1 MIHIRWM
8 SSVETSYSMGT
19 MNKDDIL
26 RLTDRGMAIFKH
38 YLPTPFRV
46 GRNFLNPLYED
57 KHASCNIY
65 YERRSD
71 TYKMKDF
78 GNDDYSGD
86 CFAFVGKL
94 NGLDCKDSKDFIQIM
109 KIIDRDLHLGLSSG
123 NYIETK
129 TITPISPA
137 VTAATSPSKV
147 KKARP
152 YTLAQKSFTAAELAF
167 WGKSGITQE
176 VLRLFRVVSLKKF
189 SSENNE
195 GKPFSIAATDK
206 EPVFGYTAKQYV
218 KVYRPHSEM
227 RFLYAGDFGENYC
240 FGLEQLPAKGDLLFI
255 TGSEKDVMSLT
266 VHGFHAICFNSETV
280 TIPVGI
286 IHRLSFRFKHIVL
299 LYDVDKAGLD
309 SSAKQELALKNYGVK
324 RLLLPLAGTKVEK
337 DISDFFR
344 LGNSRE
350 DLIKLFLDY
359 LDTIY
364 SETMSALKSCEV
376 DFNNP
381 PPVAQMVVSVND
393 VPLGTQGNILCI
405 TGGEG
410 TGKSNYVTALI
421 AGAIGQ
427 SEKNKDKAM
436 DTLGVS
442 VSENSK
448 RKAILFYDTE
458 QSEVQT
464 YKNIT
469 NLLKRCGRE
478 TMPEYLKAYCLTGM
492 SRKERLQAIIQSMDK
507 FHYQFRGI
515 HMVVIDGIA
524 DLIKGAND
532 ETESIAV
539 VEELYRLAGI
549 YNTCIVTILHFIP
562 SGLKLR
568 GHLGSELQRKAAA
581 ILSIEKDTDPSVS
594 VVKALKVRDGSPL
607 DSRKE
612 RLQAIIQSMD
622 KFHYQFRGIHMVVI
636 DGIADLIK
644 GANDETESIAVVE
657 ELYRLAGIYNT
668 CIVTILHF
676 IPSGLKLRGH
686 LGSELQRKAAAIL
699 SIEKDTDPSVSVVK
713 ALKVRDGSPLDVPIM
728 QFAWDK
734 DVRMHVYLGEKPK
747 EEKEKRKEDELVA
760 VARDIFGR
768 QDFITYVDLAEQ
780 IQAIL
785 DVKERTA
792 KSYIKFMREKEIILK
807 DPSNQS
813 YYIIGNLKQASL

>member
-1 MIHIRWM
+1 
-8 SSVETSYSMGT
+8 
-19 MNKDDIL
+19 MNKEDIL
-26 RLTDRGMAIFKH
+26 LLTNKGLAVFK
-38 YLPTPFRV
+38 YYIPFPFKL
-46 GRNFLNPLYED
+46 GRNFLNPLYKD
-57 KHASCNIY
+57 SKASCNVY
-65 YERRSD
+65 FDRRNGM
-71 TYKMKDF
+71 YKMKDF

-86 CFAFVGKL
+86 CFALVGKL
-94 NGLDCKDSKDFIQIM
+94 NGLNCKEAKDFVEILA
-109 KIIDRDLHLGLSSG
+109 IIDRDMHLGLSDKPEMRISS
-123 NYIETK
+123 T
-129 TITPISPA
+129 TPVPVIA
-137 VTAATSPSKV
+137 EVTHVSKR

-255 TGSEKDVMSLT
+255 TGGEKDVMSLT
-266 VHGFHAICFNSETV
+266 VYGFHAICFNSETV

-427 SEKNKDKAM
+427 SDKNKDKVM

-442 VSENSK
+442 VCENSK

-469 NLLKRCGRE
+469 TLLRRCGRE

-607 DSRKE
+607 D
-612 RLQAIIQSMD
+612 
-622 KFHYQFRGIHMVVI
+622 
-636 DGIADLIK
+636 
-644 GANDETESIAVVE
+644 
-657 ELYRLAGIYNT
+657 
-668 CIVTILHF
+668 
-676 IPSGLKLRGH
+676 
-686 LGSELQRKAAAIL
+686 
-699 SIEKDTDPSVSVVK
+699 
-713 ALKVRDGSPLDVPIM
+713 VPIM

-734 DVRMHVYLGEKPK
+734 NAGMHVYLGEKPK

-792 KSYIKFMREKEIILK
+792 KSYIKFMREKEIIRK

-813 YYIIGNLKQASL
+813 YYIIGNLKLAGL

>member
-1 MIHIRWM
+1 
-8 SSVETSYSMGT
+8 
-19 MNKDDIL
+19 MNKEDIL
-26 RLTDRGMAIFKH
+26 LLTDKGLAVFK
-38 YLPTPFRV
+38 YYIPFSFKL
-46 GRNFLNPLYED
+46 GRNFLNPLYKD
-57 KHASCNIY
+57 SKASCNVY
-65 YERRSD
+65 FDRRNGM
-71 TYKMKDF
+71 YKMKDF

-86 CFAFVGKL
+86 CFALVGKL
-94 NGLDCKDSKDFIQIM
+94 NGLNCKEPKDFVQILA
-109 KIIDRDLHLGLSSG
+109 IIDRDMHLGLSDKS
-123 NYIETK
+123 EMR
-129 TITPISPA
+129 ISSTTSVPVIA
-137 VTAATSPSKV
+137 EVTHVPKR

-152 YTLAQKSFTAAELAF
+152 YTLAQKNFTAAELAF
-167 WGKSGITQE
+167 WGESGITQE
-176 VLRLFRVVSLKKF
+176 ILKLFRVVSLKKF

-195 GKPFSIAATDK
+195 GKPFSIVATDK

-469 NLLKRCGRE
+469 NLLRRCGRE

-492 SRKERLQAIIQSMDK
+492 
-507 FHYQFRGI
+507 
-515 HMVVIDGIA
+515 
-524 DLIKGAND
+524 
-532 ETESIAV
+532 
-539 VEELYRLAGI
+539 
-549 YNTCIVTILHFIP
+549 
-562 SGLKLR
+562 
-568 GHLGSELQRKAAA
+568 
-581 ILSIEKDTDPSVS
+581 
-594 VVKALKVRDGSPL
+594 
-607 DSRKE
+607 SRKE

-813 YYIIGNLKQASL
+813 YYIIGNLKQAGL

>member
-1 MIHIRWM
+1 MITR
-8 SSVETSYSMGT
+8 T
-19 MNKDDIL
+19 NKEDIL
-26 RLTDRGMAIFKH
+26 LLTDKGLAVFK
-38 YLPTPFRV
+38 YYIPFSFKL
-46 GRNFLNPLYED
+46 GRNFLNPLYKD
-57 KHASCNIY
+57 SKASCNVY
-65 YERRSD
+65 FDRRNGM
-71 TYKMKDF
+71 YKMKDF

-86 CFAFVGKL
+86 CFALVGKL
-94 NGLDCKDSKDFIQIM
+94 NGLNCKEPKDFVQILA
-109 KIIDRDLHLGLSSG
+109 IIRDMHLGLSDKS
-123 NYIETK
+123 EMR
-129 TITPISPA
+129 ISSTTSVPVIA
-137 VTAATSPSKV
+137 EVTHVPKR

-167 WGKSGITQE
+167 WGESGITQE
-176 VLRLFRVVSLKKF
+176 VLKLFQVVSLKKF

-607 DSRKE
+607 D
-612 RLQAIIQSMD
+612 
-622 KFHYQFRGIHMVVI
+622 
-636 DGIADLIK
+636 
-644 GANDETESIAVVE
+644 
-657 ELYRLAGIYNT
+657 
-668 CIVTILHF
+668 
-676 IPSGLKLRGH
+676 
-686 LGSELQRKAAAIL
+686 
-699 SIEKDTDPSVSVVK
+699 
-713 ALKVRDGSPLDVPIM
+713 VPIM

>member
-1 MIHIRWM
+1 
-8 SSVETSYSMGT
+8 
-19 MNKDDIL
+19 MNKEDIL
-26 RLTDRGMAIFKH
+26 LLTDKGLAVFK
-38 YLPTPFRV
+38 YYIPFAFKL
-46 GRNFLNPLYED
+46 GRNFLNPLYKD
-57 KHASCNIY
+57 SKASCNVY
-65 YERRSD
+65 FDRRNGM
-71 TYKMKDF
+71 YKMKDF

-86 CFAFVGKL
+86 CFALVGKL
-94 NGLDCKDSKDFIQIM
+94 NGLNCKEPKDFVKILA
-109 KIIDRDLHLGLSSG
+109 IIDRDMRLGLSDKPEMRISS
-123 NYIETK
+123 T
-129 TITPISPA
+129 TPVPVIA
-137 VTAATSPSKV
+137 EVTHVPKR

-167 WGKSGITQE
+167 WGESGITQE
-176 VLRLFRVVSLKKF
+176 VLKLFRVVSLKKF

-195 GKPFSIAATDK
+195 GKTFCIAATDK

-478 TMPEYLKAYCLTGM
+478 SMPEYLKAYCLTGM
-492 SRKERLQAIIQSMDK
+492 
-507 FHYQFRGI
+507 
-515 HMVVIDGIA
+515 
-524 DLIKGAND
+524 
-532 ETESIAV
+532 
-539 VEELYRLAGI
+539 
-549 YNTCIVTILHFIP
+549 
-562 SGLKLR
+562 
-568 GHLGSELQRKAAA
+568 
-581 ILSIEKDTDPSVS
+581 
-594 VVKALKVRDGSPL
+594 
-607 DSRKE
+607 SRKE

>member
-38 YLPTPFRV
+38 YLPTPFR
-46 GRNFLNPLYED
+46 ED

-478 TMPEYLKAYCLTGM
+478 SMPEYLKAYCLTGM
-492 SRKERLQAIIQSMDK
+492 
-507 FHYQFRGI
+507 
-515 HMVVIDGIA
+515 
-524 DLIKGAND
+524 
-532 ETESIAV
+532 
-539 VEELYRLAGI
+539 
-549 YNTCIVTILHFIP
+549 
-562 SGLKLR
+562 
-568 GHLGSELQRKAAA
+568 
-581 ILSIEKDTDPSVS
+581 
-594 VVKALKVRDGSPL
+594 
-607 DSRKE
+607 SRKE

-747 EEKEKRKEDELVA
+747 EEKEKRKED
-760 VARDIFGR
+760 ARDIFGR

>member
-1 MIHIRWM
+1 
-8 SSVETSYSMGT
+8 
-19 MNKDDIL
+19 MNKEDIL
-26 RLTDRGMAIFKH
+26 LLTDKGLAVFK
-38 YLPTPFRV
+38 YYIPFSFKL
-46 GRNFLNPLYED
+46 GRNFLNPLYKD
-57 KHASCNIY
+57 SKASCNVY
-65 YERRSD
+65 FDRRNGM
-71 TYKMKDF
+71 YKMKDF

-86 CFAFVGKL
+86 CFALVGKL
-94 NGLDCKDSKDFIQIM
+94 NGLNCKEPKDFVEILA
-109 KIIDRDLHLGLSSG
+109 IIDRDMHLGLSDKSEMR
-123 NYIETK
+123 ISST
-129 TITPISPA
+129 TPVPVIA
-137 VTAATSPSKV
+137 EVTHVPKR

-167 WGKSGITQE
+167 WGESGITQE
-176 VLRLFRVVSLKKF
+176 VLKLFRVVSLKKF

-195 GKPFSIAATDK
+195 GKPFCIAATDK

-255 TGSEKDVMSLT
+255 TGGEKDVMSLT

-286 IHRLSFRFKHIVL
+286 IHRISFRFKHIVL

-427 SEKNKDKAM
+427 YDNNKDKVM

-442 VSENSK
+442 VCENNK

-469 NLLKRCGRE
+469 NLLRRCGRE

-607 DSRKE
+607 D
-612 RLQAIIQSMD
+612 
-622 KFHYQFRGIHMVVI
+622 
-636 DGIADLIK
+636 
-644 GANDETESIAVVE
+644 
-657 ELYRLAGIYNT
+657 
-668 CIVTILHF
+668 
-676 IPSGLKLRGH
+676 
-686 LGSELQRKAAAIL
+686 
-699 SIEKDTDPSVSVVK
+699 
-713 ALKVRDGSPLDVPIM
+713 VPIM

-734 DVRMHVYLGEKPK
+734 DAGMHVYLGEKPK

-813 YYIIGNLKQASL
+813 YYIIGNLKQAGL

>member
-1 MIHIRWM
+1 MITR
-8 SSVETSYSMGT
+8 T
-19 MNKDDIL
+19 NKEDIL
-26 RLTDRGMAIFKH
+26 LLTDKGLAVFK
-38 YLPTPFRV
+38 YYIPFSFKL
-46 GRNFLNPLYED
+46 GRNFLNPLYKD
-57 KHASCNIY
+57 SKASCNVY
-65 YERRSD
+65 FDRRNGM
-71 TYKMKDF
+71 YKMKDF

-86 CFAFVGKL
+86 CFALVGKL
-94 NGLDCKDSKDFIQIM
+94 NGLNCKEPKDFVQILA
-109 KIIDRDLHLGLSSG
+109 IIRDMHLGLSDKS
-123 NYIETK
+123 EMR
-129 TITPISPA
+129 ISSTTSVPVIA
-137 VTAATSPSKV
+137 EVTHVPKR

-167 WGKSGITQE
+167 WGESGITQE
-176 VLRLFRVVSLKKF
+176 VLKLFQVVSLKKF

-195 GKPFSIAATDK
+195 GKPFSIVATDK

-255 TGSEKDVMSLT
+255 TGGEKDVMSLT

-324 RLLLPLAGTKVEK
+324 RLLLPLEGTKVEK

-427 SEKNKDKAM
+427 SDNNKDKVM

-442 VSENSK
+442 VCENSK

-469 NLLKRCGRE
+469 NLLRCCGRE
-478 TMPEYLKAYCLTGM
+478 TMPEYLKVYCLTGM

-515 HMVVIDGIA
+515 HMLVIDGSA

-539 VEELYRLAGI
+539 VEELYRLTGI

-581 ILSIEKDTDPSVS
+581 IL
-594 VVKALKVRDGSPL
+594 L
-607 DSRKE
+607 
-612 RLQAIIQSMD
+612 
-622 KFHYQFRGIHMVVI
+622 
-636 DGIADLIK
+636 
-644 GANDETESIAVVE
+644 
-657 ELYRLAGIYNT
+657 
-668 CIVTILHF
+668 
-676 IPSGLKLRGH
+676 
-686 LGSELQRKAAAIL
+686 
-699 SIEKDTDPSVSVVK
+699 IEKDTDPSVSVVK

-734 DVRMHVYLGEKPK
+734 DAGMHVYLGEKPK

-792 KSYIKFMREKEIILK
+792 KSYIKFMREKEIIRK

-813 YYIIGNLKQASL
+813 YYIIGNLKQAGL

>member
-1 MIHIRWM
+1 MITR
-8 SSVETSYSMGT
+8 T
-19 MNKDDIL
+19 NKEDIL
-26 RLTDRGMAIFKH
+26 LLTDKGLAVFK
-38 YLPTPFRV
+38 YYIPFSFKL
-46 GRNFLNPLYED
+46 GRNFLNPLYKD
-57 KHASCNIY
+57 SKASCNVY
-65 YERRSD
+65 FDRRNGM
-71 TYKMKDF
+71 YKMKDF

-86 CFAFVGKL
+86 CFALVGKL
-94 NGLDCKDSKDFIQIM
+94 NGLNCKEPKDFVQILA
-109 KIIDRDLHLGLSSG
+109 IIRDMHLGLSDKS
-123 NYIETK
+123 EMR
-129 TITPISPA
+129 ISSTTSVPVIA
-137 VTAATSPSKV
+137 EVTHVPKR

-167 WGKSGITQE
+167 WGESGITQE
-176 VLRLFRVVSLKKF
+176 VLKLFQVVSLKKF

-195 GKPFSIAATDK
+195 GKPFSIVATDK

-255 TGSEKDVMSLT
+255 TGGEKDVMSLT

-324 RLLLPLAGTKVEK
+324 RLLLPLEGTKVEK

-427 SEKNKDKAM
+427 SDNNKDKVM

-442 VSENSK
+442 VCENSK

-469 NLLKRCGRE
+469 NLLRCCGRE
-478 TMPEYLKAYCLTGM
+478 TMPEYLKVYCLTGM

-581 ILSIEKDTDPSVS
+581 IL
-594 VVKALKVRDGSPL
+594 L
-607 DSRKE
+607 
-612 RLQAIIQSMD
+612 
-622 KFHYQFRGIHMVVI
+622 
-636 DGIADLIK
+636 
-644 GANDETESIAVVE
+644 
-657 ELYRLAGIYNT
+657 
-668 CIVTILHF
+668 
-676 IPSGLKLRGH
+676 
-686 LGSELQRKAAAIL
+686 
-699 SIEKDTDPSVSVVK
+699 IEKDTDPSVSVVK

-734 DVRMHVYLGEKPK
+734 DAGMHVYLGEKPK

-792 KSYIKFMREKEIILK
+792 KSYIKFMREKEIIRK

-813 YYIIGNLKQASL
+813 YYIIGNLKQAGL

>member
-1 MIHIRWM
+1 MITR
-8 SSVETSYSMGT
+8 T
-19 MNKDDIL
+19 NKEDIL
-26 RLTDRGMAIFKH
+26 LLTDKGLAVFK
-38 YLPTPFRV
+38 YYIPFSFKL
-46 GRNFLNPLYED
+46 GRNFLNPLYKD
-57 KHASCNIY
+57 SKASCNVY
-65 YERRSD
+65 FDRRNGM
-71 TYKMKDF
+71 YKMKDF

-86 CFAFVGKL
+86 CFALVGKL
-94 NGLDCKDSKDFIQIM
+94 NGLNCKEPKDFVQILA
-109 KIIDRDLHLGLSSG
+109 IIRDMHLGLSDKS
-123 NYIETK
+123 EMR
-129 TITPISPA
+129 ISSTTSVPVIA
-137 VTAATSPSKV
+137 EVTHVPKR

-167 WGKSGITQE
+167 WGESGITQE
-176 VLRLFRVVSLKKF
+176 VLKLFQVVSLKKF

-195 GKPFSIAATDK
+195 GKPFSIVATDK

-255 TGSEKDVMSLT
+255 TGGEKDVMSLT

-324 RLLLPLAGTKVEK
+324 RVLLPLAGTKVEK

-427 SEKNKDKAM
+427 SDNNKDKVM

-442 VSENSK
+442 VCENSK

-469 NLLKRCGRE
+469 NLLRCCGRE
-478 TMPEYLKAYCLTGM
+478 TMPEYLKVYCLTGM

-539 VEELYRLAGI
+539 VEELYRLTGI

-581 ILSIEKDTDPSVS
+581 IL
-594 VVKALKVRDGSPL
+594 L
-607 DSRKE
+607 
-612 RLQAIIQSMD
+612 
-622 KFHYQFRGIHMVVI
+622 
-636 DGIADLIK
+636 
-644 GANDETESIAVVE
+644 
-657 ELYRLAGIYNT
+657 
-668 CIVTILHF
+668 
-676 IPSGLKLRGH
+676 
-686 LGSELQRKAAAIL
+686 
-699 SIEKDTDPSVSVVK
+699 IEKDTDPSVSVVK

-734 DVRMHVYLGEKPK
+734 DAGMHVYLGEKPK

-792 KSYIKFMREKEIILK
+792 KSYIKFMREKEIIRK

-813 YYIIGNLKQASL
+813 YYIIGNLKQAGL

>member
-1 MIHIRWM
+1 
-8 SSVETSYSMGT
+8 
-19 MNKDDIL
+19 MNKEDIL
-26 RLTDRGMAIFKH
+26 LLTDKGLAVFK
-38 YLPTPFRV
+38 YYIPFSFKL
-46 GRNFLNPLYED
+46 GRNFLNPLYKD
-57 KHASCNIY
+57 SKASCNVY
-65 YERRSD
+65 FDRRNGM
-71 TYKMKDF
+71 YKMKDF

-86 CFAFVGKL
+86 CFALVGKL
-94 NGLDCKDSKDFIQIM
+94 NGLNCKEPKDFVQILA
-109 KIIDRDLHLGLSSG
+109 IIDRDMHLGLSDKS
-123 NYIETK
+123 EMR
-129 TITPISPA
+129 ISSTTSVPVIA
-137 VTAATSPSKV
+137 EVTHVPKR

-167 WGKSGITQE
+167 WGESGITQE
-176 VLRLFRVVSLKKF
+176 VLKLFRVVSLKKF

-195 GKPFSIAATDK
+195 GKPFSIVATDK

-255 TGSEKDVMSLT
+255 TGGEKDVMSLT

-427 SEKNKDKAM
+427 SDKNKDKVM

-442 VSENSK
+442 VCENSK

-469 NLLKRCGRE
+469 NLLRRCGRE

-607 DSRKE
+607 D
-612 RLQAIIQSMD
+612 A
-622 KFHYQFRGIHMVVI
+622 
-636 DGIADLIK
+636 
-644 GANDETESIAVVE
+644 
-657 ELYRLAGIYNT
+657 
-668 CIVTILHF
+668 
-676 IPSGLKLRGH
+676 
-686 LGSELQRKAAAIL
+686 
-699 SIEKDTDPSVSVVK
+699 
-713 ALKVRDGSPLDVPIM
+713 PIM

-734 DVRMHVYLGEKPK
+734 DAGMHVYLGEKPK

-792 KSYIKFMREKEIILK
+792 KSYIKFMREKEIIRK

-813 YYIIGNLKQASL
+813 YYIIGNLKQAGL

>member
-1 MIHIRWM
+1 MITR
-8 SSVETSYSMGT
+8 T
-19 MNKDDIL
+19 NKEDIL
-26 RLTDRGMAIFKH
+26 LLTDKGLAVFK
-38 YLPTPFRV
+38 YYIPFSFKL
-46 GRNFLNPLYED
+46 GRNFLNPLYKD
-57 KHASCNIY
+57 SKASCNVY
-65 YERRSD
+65 FDRRNGM
-71 TYKMKDF
+71 YKMKDF

-86 CFAFVGKL
+86 CFALVGKL
-94 NGLDCKDSKDFIQIM
+94 NGLNCKEPKDFVQILA
-109 KIIDRDLHLGLSSG
+109 IIRDMHLGLSDKS
-123 NYIETK
+123 EMR
-129 TITPISPA
+129 ISSTTSVPVIA
-137 VTAATSPSKV
+137 EVTHVPKR

-167 WGKSGITQE
+167 WGESGITQE
-176 VLRLFRVVSLKKF
+176 VLKLFQVVSLKKF

-195 GKPFSIAATDK
+195 GKPFSIVATDK

-255 TGSEKDVMSLT
+255 TGGEKDVMSLT

-286 IHRLSFRFKHIVL
+286 IYRLSFRFKHIVL

-324 RLLLPLAGTKVEK
+324 RLLLPLEGTKVEK

-427 SEKNKDKAM
+427 SDNNKDKVM

-442 VSENSK
+442 VCENSK

-469 NLLKRCGRE
+469 NLLRCCGRE
-478 TMPEYLKAYCLTGM
+478 TMPEYLKVYCLTGM

-539 VEELYRLAGI
+539 VEELYRLTGI

-581 ILSIEKDTDPSVS
+581 IL
-594 VVKALKVRDGSPL
+594 L
-607 DSRKE
+607 
-612 RLQAIIQSMD
+612 
-622 KFHYQFRGIHMVVI
+622 
-636 DGIADLIK
+636 
-644 GANDETESIAVVE
+644 
-657 ELYRLAGIYNT
+657 
-668 CIVTILHF
+668 
-676 IPSGLKLRGH
+676 
-686 LGSELQRKAAAIL
+686 
-699 SIEKDTDPSVSVVK
+699 IEKDTDPSVSVVK

-734 DVRMHVYLGEKPK
+734 DAGMHVYLGEKPK

-792 KSYIKFMREKEIILK
+792 KSYIKFMREKEIIRK

-813 YYIIGNLKQASL
+813 YYIIGNLKQAGL

>member
-1 MIHIRWM
+1 
-8 SSVETSYSMGT
+8 
-19 MNKDDIL
+19 MNKEDIL
-26 RLTDRGMAIFKH
+26 LLTDKGLAVFK
-38 YLPTPFRV
+38 YYIPFSFKL
-46 GRNFLNPLYED
+46 GRNFLNPLYKD
-57 KHASCNIY
+57 SKASCNVY
-65 YERRSD
+65 FDRRNGM
-71 TYKMKDF
+71 YKMKDF

-86 CFAFVGKL
+86 CFALVGKL
-94 NGLDCKDSKDFIQIM
+94 NGLNCKEPKDFVQILA
-109 KIIDRDLHLGLSSG
+109 IIDRDMHLGLSDKS
-123 NYIETK
+123 EMR
-129 TITPISPA
+129 ISSTTSVPVIA
-137 VTAATSPSKV
+137 EVTHVPKR

-167 WGKSGITQE
+167 WGESGITQE
-176 VLRLFRVVSLKKF
+176 VLKLFRVVSLKKF

-195 GKPFSIAATDK
+195 GKPFSIVATDK

-255 TGSEKDVMSLT
+255 TGGEKDVMSLT

-427 SEKNKDKAM
+427 SDKNKDKVM

-442 VSENSK
+442 VCENSK

-492 SRKERLQAIIQSMDK
+492 
-507 FHYQFRGI
+507 
-515 HMVVIDGIA
+515 
-524 DLIKGAND
+524 
-532 ETESIAV
+532 
-539 VEELYRLAGI
+539 
-549 YNTCIVTILHFIP
+549 
-562 SGLKLR
+562 
-568 GHLGSELQRKAAA
+568 
-581 ILSIEKDTDPSVS
+581 
-594 VVKALKVRDGSPL
+594 
-607 DSRKE
+607 SRKE